1 MLRRLAYIQCSFSS
15 ICPQDCP
22 SEASTSMPEHRLRS
36 SRHSRHHDP
45 DTRTRTHRHH
55 SARAA
60 NTRENRTQRDSPL
73 EEQSDTCASQDSEAR
88 HGQAQSD
95 SHTALHLAPV
105 DQDNAGSSLASSSSI
120 VVQSDEPSHRHR
132 SSDRRG
138 HREHSGRTPPV
149 PIYSPTQGG
158 WVVSPRSPLPDA
170 REARDSP
177 PRSVP
182 TSSTAASSGPSQRHR
197 RLILA
202 PTDAIRP
209 SSGRSNNTIIFDD
222 PSQGRALTDGGAAML
237 SPTGDG
243 SYNSSSYAQGYGAPD
258 QGRTVRN
265 MLGAADF
272 APRVPG
278 GAVPTL
284 QPTREEY
291 WIPRN
296 NAQLLRHGNTWFL
309 NGRAV
314 PAPSQIDQVFNYRDP
329 RMLSGSPLASPTYP
343 PVSPVAPPLIRPTV
357 SDQSTTPC
365 PAPASRERTHKRRR
379 RRTHSEEPSATASSS
394 GETAVSSPAADSP
407 GSSVTVG
414 PSIRGSERGS
424 AWLESP
430 DDWNGLFEYG
440 QRVAHGG
447 TGLLGWP
454 RN

>member
-1 MLRRLAYIQCSFSS
+1 MLRRLVYIQCSVSS
-15 ICPQDCP
+15 ICPQDCA
-22 SEASTSMPEHRLRS
+22 SEASPSMPEHRSSRS
-36 SRHSRHHDP
+36 SRHSRHHDT

-55 SARAA
+55 SVRAA
-60 NTRENRTQRDSPL
+60 NIREDRNQRDSPL
-73 EEQSDTCASQDSEAR
+73 EEQSDIYASQDPKAS
-88 HGQAQSD
+88 HGYAQSD
-95 SHTALHLAPV
+95 SHTALHFAPV
-105 DQDNAGSSLASSSSI
+105 DQDNAESSFASSSSI
-120 VVQSDEPSHRHR
+120 VVQIDEPAHRQW

-158 WVVSPRSPLPDA
+158 WDVSPRSPLPDV
-170 REARDSP
+170 REARNSP

-182 TSSTAASSGPSQRHR
+182 TSSTAGSRGPSQLHR

-209 SSGRSNNTIIFDD
+209 SSGRSNNTIVFDD

-243 SYNSSSYAQGYGAPD
+243 SYNSSSYSQGYGAPD
-258 QGRTVRN
+258 QDTTVRN

-329 RMLSGSPLASPTYP
+329 RMLSGSPLASPMYP
-343 PVSPVAPPLIRPTV
+343 PPISPSHPPLVSPTF
-357 SDQSTTPC
+357 SDQPTMTS

-414 PSIRGSERGS
+414 PPVRGSERDS

-430 DDWNGLFEYG
+430 DD
-440 QRVAHGG
+440 
-447 TGLLGWP
+447 
-454 RN
+454 